1 MAITK
6 IWKVRNRL
14 RRSVEYIINPDKTSF
29 EFDTDAVER
38 NERYI
43 LNSNKTENMVYVR
56 AYNCS
61 KGKASERMLHTQ
73 ARYGKDKFKRG
84 VIAYHLVQSFKDFET
99 TPEFAHKCGLELAEK
114 LFAGRYE
121 VVVATHIDHKH
132 LHNHILFNA
141 VSFVDGKKYRNN
153 FKDYFRDIRGISDQ
167 ICIDNCLSVITNPKH
182 RGMNYCEWK
191 HEKAKTSIRWQVRI
205 DLDEIIKASYTM
217 KDFWKILEE
226 RGFQVTRRS
235 GKYKFTSFIPPNGTK
250 RIRLDKLGPEYT
262 EEAIRERIKA
272 VRNGIRTASP
282 TELDNVYEFG
292 SKYKH
297 LHPKRLK
304 GFMALYY
311 HYLYL
316 FGKIRKKQTPQ
327 RVSFFMR
334 EELTKFERYK
344 KQFEFLY
351 ENHIETVGEL
361 VSYHKTTE
369 SKIAEITEMRKELY
383 AQRTEENK
391 DEINNQARIM
401 NNEIRKLRAELSLCK
416 NIYKDSQNIKNTQS
430 RVEELKRQAE
440 MEEMENEHKRRSR

>member
-6 IWKVRNRL
+6 IWSVKSRL
-14 RRSVEYIINPDKTSF
+14 DTTLNYISNPNKTTKKPDIDAREGVIQYIKNEDKTEQCKYVAAYGCSV
-29 EFDTDAVER
+29 DTPFSDMLETQKRYER
-38 NERYI
+38 TRRKNE
-43 LNSNKTENMVYVR
+43 
-56 AYNCS
+56 
-61 KGKASERMLHTQ
+61 
-73 ARYGKDKFKRG
+73 
-84 VIAYHLVQSFKDFET
+84 VIAYHIVQSFKKFET
-99 TPEFAHKCGLELAEK
+99 TPEIAHKCGKEFVER
-114 LFAGRYE
+114 LFQDKYE
-121 VVVATHIDHKH
+121 CVIATHLDHNH
-132 LHNHILFNA
+132 LHNHIVINSTSYL
-141 VSFVDGKKYRNN
+141 DGSKYKNN
-153 FKDYFRDIRGISDQ
+153 FKDYFVDIRGISDQ
-167 ICIDNCLSVITNPKH
+167 ICIENCLSVITNPKH
-182 RGMNYCEWK
+182 RGMSYCEWK

-351 ENHIETVGEL
+351 EHHIETVGEL
-361 VSYHKTTE
+361 VCYHKTTE

-401 NNEIRKLRAELSLCK
+401 NKELRKLRAELSLCK

-430 RVEELKRQAE
+430 RVEELRRQAE
-440 MEEMENEHKRRSR
+440 LEEMENEHKRRSR